1 MKNLASKISIWKLMV
16 AIVFVA
22 LLSLLILGDVK
33 GETPLAGIMKMI
45 IPQGDVIVAYVND
58 QPIDLGSLEKM
69 KSILQSNQPEL
80 STEQAYRDAIQ
91 ELIRQKAWVVEAKQR
106 GIIVSTE
113 EAKAYRDQMKSLA
126 SESPEIAEVL
136 KEQEKS
142 FAGSEAQLENKI
154 IAIYQDALAVEKLS
168 QMIMQEAPQPTEDEI
183 RAALAIAPAP
193 NQLVLIPMEFTN
205 IKQARETFAELEK
218 QKPSETTAT
227 FEETFTSYV
236 KKLVN
241 LQPNEFLHKEF
252 FFREISELPDY
263 AQSAVHIPENSIGIY
278 ERENGTAVIYLVLKS
293 VILTDDEVRNQIRNL
308 LWQDKQS
315 SYLLKFEENL
325 IQHAQV
331 KYMTA
336 NLPAEVRIALT
347 GK

>member
-1 MKNLASKISIWKLMV
+1 
-16 AIVFVA
+16 
-22 LLSLLILGDVK
+22 
-33 GETPLAGIMKMI
+33 
-45 IPQGDVIVAYVND
+45 
-58 QPIDLGSLEKM
+58 
-69 KSILQSNQPEL
+69 
-80 STEQAYRDAIQ
+80 
-91 ELIRQKAWVVEAKQR
+91 
-106 GIIVSTE
+106 
-113 EAKAYRDQMKSLA
+113 
-126 SESPEIAEVL
+126 
-136 KEQEKS
+136 
-142 FAGSEAQLENKI
+142 
-154 IAIYQDALAVEKLS
+154 
-168 QMIMQEAPQPTEDEI
+168 MIMQEAPQPTEDEI